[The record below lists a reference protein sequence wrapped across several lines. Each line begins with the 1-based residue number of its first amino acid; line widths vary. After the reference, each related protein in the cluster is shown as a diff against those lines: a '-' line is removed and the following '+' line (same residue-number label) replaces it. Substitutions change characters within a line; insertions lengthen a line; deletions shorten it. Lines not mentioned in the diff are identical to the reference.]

1 MDKVEL
7 KNGWLGFLMAQQYTH
22 AVTFKPN
29 PNENRLSLADLHR
42 LFVKVHM
49 VVDSKMLGG
58 SRYLKASKAHL
69 RSPAI
74 GIAEGLPLNGHL
86 HGAFEIAPSNFARFE
101 EQFTDGS
108 SSCSR
113 SNIWRRLM
121 PSGTCVVERID
132 GAAGWHRYCLK
143 DVWRVADTDKMI
155 FLPLP

>member
-7 KNGWLGFLMAQQYTH
+7 RNGWLDFLVAQEYTH

-29 PNENRLSLADLHR
+29 PDENRLSSDGLHR

-49 VVDSKMLGG
+49 LADHKMLGG
-58 SRYLKASKAHL
+58 RYLKPSKAHL
-69 RSPAI
+69 RSHAI

-86 HGAFEIAPSNFARFE
+86 HGAFKIAPRNFERFE
-101 EQFTDGS
+101 QQFTDGS
-108 SSCSR
+108 SSSSR

-155 FLPLP
+155 FLPLR